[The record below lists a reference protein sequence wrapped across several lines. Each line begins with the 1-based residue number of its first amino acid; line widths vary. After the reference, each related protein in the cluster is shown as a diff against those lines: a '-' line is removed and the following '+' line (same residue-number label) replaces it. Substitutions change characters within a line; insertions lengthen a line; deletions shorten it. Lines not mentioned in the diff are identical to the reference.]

1 MVASKSQPN
10 KMDSEPIIDM
20 GPVYQEK
27 KLKIIIYISFF
38 LSFLV
43 TIISLS
49 FFYWVIEFYIPNQLN
64 SKSSNLEKV
73 IDQIQNNS
81 KLLGKDIAK
90 IRQQSIDL
98 SNKLANVD
106 IQNNNNT
113 TKIDL
118 DNINKVIF
126 SLENQI
132 KLISDKITKIEENKK
147 LSKGNV
153 TSNLIVKNNKS
164 YQSYQSNLK
173 SNNKLK
179 TKEKL
184 LIVELKSIIGN
195 LLKRKDLGLVLN
207 KKDILDETNYLDQI
221 KQFLAG
227 SFKLRQ
233 FTEEMSPR
241 SLITKAE
248 KEMDNGNIQEAIN
261 LLRQLPKSWKSSI
274 NEFILRADQIL
285 NKKILGE

>member
-27 KLKIIIYISFF
+27 KLKIIIYISLF

-90 IRQQSIDL
+90 IRQKSIDL

-118 DNINKVIF
+118 DNIKKVIF

-132 KLISDKITKIEENKK
+132 ELISDKITKIEENKK

-153 TSNLIVKNNKS
+153 TSNLIVKNNK
-164 YQSYQSNLK
+164 SYQSNLK

-221 KQFLAG
+221 KQYLAG

-285 NKKILGE
+285 NTGQL

>member
-27 KLKIIIYISFF
+27 KLKIIIYISLF
-38 LSFLV
+38 LSFLAM
-43 TIISLS
+43 IISLS
-49 FFYWVIEFYIPNQLN
+49 FFYWVIKFYIPNQLN

-90 IRQQSIDL
+90 IRQNSIDL

-164 YQSYQSNLK
+164 YQSNLK
-173 SNNKLK
+173 SNNKLE

-207 KKDILDETNYLDQI
+207 NKDILDDTNYLDQI
-221 KQFLAG
+221 KQYLAG

-261 LLRQLPKSWKSSI
+261 LLRQLPESWKSSI

>member
-27 KLKIIIYISFF
+27 KLKIIIYISLF

-43 TIISLS
+43 MIISLS

-90 IRQQSIDL
+90 IRQKSIDL

-118 DNINKVIF
+118 DNIKKVIF

-132 KLISDKITKIEENKK
+132 ELISDKITKIEENKK

-153 TSNLIVKNNKS
+153 TSNLIVKNNK
-164 YQSYQSNLK
+164 SYQSNLK

-207 KKDILDETNYLDQI
+207 NKDILDDTNYLDQI
-221 KQFLAG
+221 KQYLAG

-248 KEMDNGNIQEAIN
+248 KEIDNGNIQEAIN

>member
-27 KLKIIIYISFF
+27 KLKIIIYISLF

-43 TIISLS
+43 MIISLS

-90 IRQQSIDL
+90 IRQNSIDL

-118 DNINKVIF
+118 DNIKKVIF

-132 KLISDKITKIEENKK
+132 ELISDKITKIEENKK

-153 TSNLIVKNNKS
+153 TSNLIVKNNK
-164 YQSYQSNLK
+164 SYQSNLK

-207 KKDILDETNYLDQI
+207 NKDILDDTNYLDQI
-221 KQFLAG
+221 KQYLAG

>member
-27 KLKIIIYISFF
+27 KLKIIIYISLF

-43 TIISLS
+43 MIISLS

-90 IRQQSIDL
+90 IRQKSIDL

-118 DNINKVIF
+118 DNIKKVIF

-132 KLISDKITKIEENKK
+132 ELISDKITKIEENKK

-164 YQSYQSNLK
+164 YQSNLK
-173 SNNKLK
+173 SNNKLE

-207 KKDILDETNYLDQI
+207 NKDILDDTNYLDQI
-221 KQFLAG
+221 KQYLAG

>member
-27 KLKIIIYISFF
+27 KLKIIIYISLF

-90 IRQQSIDL
+90 IRQKSIDL

-113 TKIDL
+113 IKIDL
-118 DNINKVIF
+118 DNIKKVIF

-132 KLISDKITKIEENKK
+132 ELISDKITKIEENKK

-164 YQSYQSNLK
+164 YQSNLK
-173 SNNKLK
+173 SNDKQK

-221 KQFLAG
+221 KQYLAG

>member
-27 KLKIIIYISFF
+27 KLKIIIYISLF

-43 TIISLS
+43 MIISLS

-90 IRQQSIDL
+90 IRQNSIDL

-118 DNINKVIF
+118 DNIKKVIF

-132 KLISDKITKIEENKK
+132 ELISDKITKIEENKK

-153 TSNLIVKNNKS
+153 TSNLIVKNDK
-164 YQSYQSNLK
+164 SYQSNLK
-173 SNNKLK
+173 SNDKLK

-207 KKDILDETNYLDQI
+207 NKDILDDTNYLDQI
-221 KQFLAG
+221 KQYLAG

>member
-27 KLKIIIYISFF
+27 KLKIIIYISLF

-43 TIISLS
+43 MIISLS
-49 FFYWVIEFYIPNQLN
+49 FFYWVIKFYIPNQLN

-90 IRQQSIDL
+90 IRQNSIDL

-118 DNINKVIF
+118 DNIKKVIF

-132 KLISDKITKIEENKK
+132 ELISDKITKIEENKK

-153 TSNLIVKNNKS
+153 TSNLIVKNNKL
-164 YQSYQSNLK
+164 YQSNLK
-173 SNNKLK
+173 SNNKLE

-207 KKDILDETNYLDQI
+207 NKDILDDTNYLDQI
-221 KQFLAG
+221 KQYLAG

>member
-10 KMDSEPIIDM
+10 KMDSKPIIDM

-27 KLKIIIYISFF
+27 KLKIIIYISLF

-43 TIISLS
+43 MIISIS

-73 IDQIQNNS
+73 IDEIQNNS
-81 KLLGKDIAK
+81 KLLVKDIAK
-90 IRQQSIDL
+90 IRQNSIDL

-118 DNINKVIF
+118 DKINKVIF
-126 SLENQI
+126 SLENKI
-132 KLISDKITKIEENKK
+132 ELISDKITKIEENKK

-153 TSNLIVKNNKS
+153 TSNIIVKNNKS
-164 YQSYQSNLK
+164 YQSSLK

-221 KQFLAG
+221 KQYLAG

-285 NKKILGE
+285 NKTILGE

>member
-27 KLKIIIYISFF
+27 KLKIIIYISLF

-90 IRQQSIDL
+90 IRQKSIDL

-118 DNINKVIF
+118 DNIKKVIF

-132 KLISDKITKIEENKK
+132 ELISDKITKIEENKK

-164 YQSYQSNLK
+164 YQSNLK
-173 SNNKLK
+173 SNNKLE

-221 KQFLAG
+221 KQYLAG

>member
-10 KMDSEPIIDM
+10 KMDGEPIIDM

-27 KLKIIIYISFF
+27 KLKIIIYISLF

-43 TIISLS
+43 MIISIS

-73 IDQIQNNS
+73 IDEIQNNS
-81 KLLGKDIAK
+81 KLLGKNITK
-90 IRQQSIDL
+90 IRQNSIDL

-118 DNINKVIF
+118 DKINKVIF

-132 KLISDKITKIEENKK
+132 ELISDKITKIEENKK

-153 TSNLIVKNNKS
+153 TSNIIVKNNKS
-164 YQSYQSNLK
+164 YQSSLK

-221 KQFLAG
+221 KQYLAG

-285 NKKILGE
+285 NKTILGE

>member
-27 KLKIIIYISFF
+27 KLKIIIYISLF

-90 IRQQSIDL
+90 IRQNSIDL

-118 DNINKVIF
+118 DNIKKVIF

-132 KLISDKITKIEENKK
+132 ELISDKITKIEENKK

-153 TSNLIVKNNKS
+153 TSNLIVKNNK
-164 YQSYQSNLK
+164 SYQSNLK

-221 KQFLAG
+221 KQYLAG

>member
-10 KMDSEPIIDM
+10 KMDSKPIIDM

-27 KLKIIIYISFF
+27 KLKIIIYISLF

-43 TIISLS
+43 MIISIS

-73 IDQIQNNS
+73 IDEIQNNS

-90 IRQQSIDL
+90 IRQKSIDL

-118 DNINKVIF
+118 DKINKVIF

-132 KLISDKITKIEENKK
+132 ELISDKITKIEENKK

-153 TSNLIVKNNKS
+153 TSNIIVKNNKS
-164 YQSYQSNLK
+164 YQSSLK

-221 KQFLAG
+221 KQYLAG

-285 NKKILGE
+285 NKTILGE

>member
-10 KMDSEPIIDM
+10 KMDSKPIIDM

-27 KLKIIIYISFF
+27 KLKIIIYISLF

-43 TIISLS
+43 MIISIS

-73 IDQIQNNS
+73 IDEIQNNS

-90 IRQQSIDL
+90 IRQNSIDL

-113 TKIDL
+113 TKIHL
-118 DNINKVIF
+118 DKINKVIF

-132 KLISDKITKIEENKK
+132 ELISDKITKIEENKK

-153 TSNLIVKNNKS
+153 TSNIIVKNNKS
-164 YQSYQSNLK
+164 YQSSLK

-221 KQFLAG
+221 KQYLAG

-261 LLRQLPKSWKSSI
+261 LLRQLPKSWKNSI
-274 NEFILRADQIL
+274 NEFILSADQIL

>member
-27 KLKIIIYISFF
+27 KLKIIIYISLF

-90 IRQQSIDL
+90 IRQKSIDL

-132 KLISDKITKIEENKK
+132 ELISNKITKIEENKK

-153 TSNLIVKNNKS
+153 TSNLIVKNDK
-164 YQSYQSNLK
+164 SYQSNLK

-221 KQFLAG
+221 KQYLAG

>member
-27 KLKIIIYISFF
+27 KLKIIIYISLF

-49 FFYWVIEFYIPNQLN
+49 FFYWAIEFYIPNQLN

-90 IRQQSIDL
+90 IRQKSIDL

-118 DNINKVIF
+118 DNINKVIL

-132 KLISDKITKIEENKK
+132 ELISNKITKIEENKK

-164 YQSYQSNLK
+164 YQSNLK
-173 SNNKLK
+173 SNDKLK

-221 KQFLAG
+221 KQYLAG

>member
-27 KLKIIIYISFF
+27 KLKIIIYISLF

-43 TIISLS
+43 MIISLS

-73 IDQIQNNS
+73 INQIQNNS

-90 IRQQSIDL
+90 IRQKSIDL

-132 KLISDKITKIEENKK
+132 ELISNKITKIEENKK
-147 LSKGNV
+147 LSKGKV
-153 TSNLIVKNNKS
+153 TSNLIVKNNK
-164 YQSYQSNLK
+164 SYQSNLK

-221 KQFLAG
+221 KQYLAG

-261 LLRQLPKSWKSSI
+261 LLRQLPESWKSSI

>member
-27 KLKIIIYISFF
+27 KLKIIIYISLF

-43 TIISLS
+43 AIISLS

-90 IRQQSIDL
+90 IRQNSIDL

-118 DNINKVIF
+118 DNIKKVIF

-132 KLISDKITKIEENKK
+132 ELISDKITKIEENKK

-164 YQSYQSNLK
+164 YQSNLK
-173 SNNKLK
+173 SNNKLE

-207 KKDILDETNYLDQI
+207 NKDILDDTNYLDHI
-221 KQFLAG
+221 KQYLAG

-285 NKKILGE
+285 KKKY

>member
-27 KLKIIIYISFF
+27 KLKIIIYISLF

-90 IRQQSIDL
+90 IRQKSIDL

-126 SLENQI
+126 SVENQI
-132 KLISDKITKIEENKK
+132 ELISNKITKIEENKK
-147 LSKGNV
+147 LSKGKV

-164 YQSYQSNLK
+164 DQSNLK

-221 KQFLAG
+221 KQYLAG

>member
-27 KLKIIIYISFF
+27 KLKIIIYISLF

-43 TIISLS
+43 MIISLS
-49 FFYWVIEFYIPNQLN
+49 FFYWVIEFYIPNQFN
-64 SKSSNLEKV
+64 SKISNLEKV

-90 IRQQSIDL
+90 IRQKSIDL

-118 DNINKVIF
+118 DNIKKVIF

-132 KLISDKITKIEENKK
+132 ELISDKITKIEENKK

-164 YQSYQSNLK
+164 YQSNLK
-173 SNNKLK
+173 SNDKLK

-195 LLKRKDLGLVLN
+195 LLKRKNLGLVLN

-221 KQFLAG
+221 KQYLAG

>member
-27 KLKIIIYISFF
+27 KLKIIIYISLF

-43 TIISLS
+43 MIISLS
-49 FFYWVIEFYIPNQLN
+49 FFYWAIEFYIPNQLN

-90 IRQQSIDL
+90 IRQNSIDL

-132 KLISDKITKIEENKK
+132 ELISNKITKIEENKK

-153 TSNLIVKNNKS
+153 TSNLIVKNNKL
-164 YQSYQSNLK
+164 YQSNLK
-173 SNNKLK
+173 SNNKLE

-207 KKDILDETNYLDQI
+207 NKDILDDTNYLDHI
-221 KQFLAG
+221 KQYLAG

>member
-43 TIISLS
+43 MIISLS

-90 IRQQSIDL
+90 IRQNSIDL

-132 KLISDKITKIEENKK
+132 ELISNKITKIEENKK

-153 TSNLIVKNNKS
+153 TSNLIVKNNK
-164 YQSYQSNLK
+164 SYQSNLK

-221 KQFLAG
+221 KQYLAG

>member
-27 KLKIIIYISFF
+27 KLKIIIYISLF

-43 TIISLS
+43 MIISLS
-49 FFYWVIEFYIPNQLN
+49 FFYWVIKFYIPNQLN

-90 IRQQSIDL
+90 IRQNSIDL

-118 DNINKVIF
+118 DNIKKVIF

-132 KLISDKITKIEENKK
+132 ELISDKITKIEENKK

-164 YQSYQSNLK
+164 YQSNLK
-173 SNNKLK
+173 SNNKLE

-221 KQFLAG
+221 KQYLAG

>member
-27 KLKIIIYISFF
+27 KLKIIIYISLF

-90 IRQQSIDL
+90 IRQKSIDL

-132 KLISDKITKIEENKK
+132 ELISNKITKIEENKK
-147 LSKGNV
+147 LYKGNV
-153 TSNLIVKNNKS
+153 TSNLIVKNNK
-164 YQSYQSNLK
+164 SYQSNLK

-221 KQFLAG
+221 KQYLAG

-261 LLRQLPKSWKSSI
+261 LLRQLPESWKISI

>member
-10 KMDSEPIIDM
+10 KMDSKPIIDM

-27 KLKIIIYISFF
+27 KLKIIIYISLF

-43 TIISLS
+43 MIISIS
-49 FFYWVIEFYIPNQLN
+49 FFYWAIEFYIPNQLN

-73 IDQIQNNS
+73 IDEIQNNS

-90 IRQQSIDL
+90 IRQNSIDL
-98 SNKLANVD
+98 SNKLANLD

-118 DNINKVIF
+118 DKINKVIF

-132 KLISDKITKIEENKK
+132 ELILDKITKIEENKK

-153 TSNLIVKNNKS
+153 TSNIIVKNNKS
-164 YQSYQSNLK
+164 YQSSLK

-221 KQFLAG
+221 KQYLAG

-285 NKKILGE
+285 NKTILGE

>member
-27 KLKIIIYISFF
+27 KLKIIIYISLF

-49 FFYWVIEFYIPNQLN
+49 FFYWVIEFYISNQLN

-90 IRQQSIDL
+90 IRQNSIDL

-118 DNINKVIF
+118 DNIKKVIF

-132 KLISDKITKIEENKK
+132 ELISDKITKIEENKK

-164 YQSYQSNLK
+164 YQSNLK
-173 SNNKLK
+173 SNNKLE

-221 KQFLAG
+221 KQYLAG

>member
-27 KLKIIIYISFF
+27 KLKIIIYISLF

-43 TIISLS
+43 MIISLS

-90 IRQQSIDL
+90 IRQNSIDL

-118 DNINKVIF
+118 DNIKKVIF

-132 KLISDKITKIEENKK
+132 ELISDKITKIEENKK

-164 YQSYQSNLK
+164 YQSNLK
-173 SNNKLK
+173 SNNKLE

-207 KKDILDETNYLDQI
+207 NKDILDDTNYLDHI
-221 KQFLAG
+221 KQYLAG

>member
-27 KLKIIIYISFF
+27 KLKIIIYISLF

-43 TIISLS
+43 MIISLS

-90 IRQQSIDL
+90 IRQKSIDL

-118 DNINKVIF
+118 DNIKKVIF

-132 KLISDKITKIEENKK
+132 ELISDKITKIEENKK

-164 YQSYQSNLK
+164 YQSNLI

-207 KKDILDETNYLDQI
+207 NKDILDDTNYLDQI
-221 KQFLAG
+221 KQYLAG

>member
-27 KLKIIIYISFF
+27 KLKIIIYISLF

-90 IRQQSIDL
+90 IRQNSIDL

-118 DNINKVIF
+118 DNIKKVIF

-132 KLISDKITKIEENKK
+132 ELISNKITKIEENKK

-153 TSNLIVKNNKS
+153 TSNLIVKNNK
-164 YQSYQSNLK
+164 SYQSNLK

-221 KQFLAG
+221 KQYLAG

>member
-27 KLKIIIYISFF
+27 KLKIIIYISLF

-43 TIISLS
+43 MIISLS

-90 IRQQSIDL
+90 IRQNSIDL

-118 DNINKVIF
+118 DNINKVIL

-132 KLISDKITKIEENKK
+132 ELISDKITKIEENKK

-164 YQSYQSNLK
+164 YQSNLK
-173 SNNKLK
+173 SNNKLE

-207 KKDILDETNYLDQI
+207 NKDILDDTNYLDQI
-221 KQFLAG
+221 KQYLAG

>member
-10 KMDSEPIIDM
+10 KMDSKPIIDM

-27 KLKIIIYISFF
+27 KLKIIIYISLF

-43 TIISLS
+43 MIISIS
-49 FFYWVIEFYIPNQLN
+49 FFYWAIEFYIPNQLN

-73 IDQIQNNS
+73 IDDIQNNS

-90 IRQQSIDL
+90 IRQKSIDL
-98 SNKLANVD
+98 SNKLVNVD
-106 IQNNNNT
+106 IQNNNNS

-118 DNINKVIF
+118 DKINKVIF

-132 KLISDKITKIEENKK
+132 ELISDKITKIEENKK

-153 TSNLIVKNNKS
+153 TSNIIVKNNKS
-164 YQSYQSNLK
+164 YQSSLK

-221 KQFLAG
+221 KQYLAG

-233 FTEEMSPR
+233 FAEKMSPR

-285 NKKILGE
+285 NKTILGE

>member
-27 KLKIIIYISFF
+27 KLKIIIYISLF

-90 IRQQSIDL
+90 IRQNSIDL

-132 KLISDKITKIEENKK
+132 ELISNKITKIEENKK

-164 YQSYQSNLK
+164 YQSNLK
-173 SNNKLK
+173 SNNKLE

-221 KQFLAG
+221 KQYLAG

-261 LLRQLPKSWKSSI
+261 LLRQLPESWKSSI

>member
-27 KLKIIIYISFF
+27 KLKIIIYISLF

-49 FFYWVIEFYIPNQLN
+49 FFYWAIEFYIPNQLN

-90 IRQQSIDL
+90 IRQNSIDL
-98 SNKLANVD
+98 SNKLENVD

-118 DNINKVIF
+118 DNIKKVIF

-132 KLISDKITKIEENKK
+132 ELISDKITKIEENKK

-153 TSNLIVKNNKS
+153 TSNLIVKNNKL
-164 YQSYQSNLK
+164 YQSNLK
-173 SNNKLK
+173 SNNKLE

-221 KQFLAG
+221 KQYLAG

>member
-1 MVASKSQPN
+1 MVVSKSQPN

-20 GPVYQEK
+20 GPVYQEN
-27 KLKIIIYISFF
+27 KLKIIIYISLF

-90 IRQQSIDL
+90 IRQNSIDL

-118 DNINKVIF
+118 DNIKKVIF

-132 KLISDKITKIEENKK
+132 ELISDKITKIEENKK

-164 YQSYQSNLK
+164 YQSNLK
-173 SNNKLK
+173 SNDKQK

-221 KQFLAG
+221 KQYLAG

>member
-27 KLKIIIYISFF
+27 KLKIIIYISLF

-43 TIISLS
+43 AIISLS

-90 IRQQSIDL
+90 IRQKSIDL
-98 SNKLANVD
+98 SNKLAKVD

-132 KLISDKITKIEENKK
+132 ELISNKITKIEENKK

-164 YQSYQSNLK
+164 YQSNLK
-173 SNNKLK
+173 SNNKLE

-221 KQFLAG
+221 KQYLAG

>member
-27 KLKIIIYISFF
+27 KLKIIIYISLF

-43 TIISLS
+43 MIISIS

-73 IDQIQNNS
+73 IDEIQNNS

-90 IRQQSIDL
+90 IRQNSIDL

-118 DNINKVIF
+118 DKINKVIF

-132 KLISDKITKIEENKK
+132 ELISDKITKIEENKK

-153 TSNLIVKNNKS
+153 KSNIIVKNNKS
-164 YQSYQSNLK
+164 YQSSLK

-221 KQFLAG
+221 KQYLAG

-285 NKKILGE
+285 NKTILGE